1 MHIYSF
7 MDKYYKLKYS
17 KPKVITFINFISLS
31 YFILLIQTL
40 SLQLKK
46 THYYI
51 MDSEIIIK
59 FLRKNTYQIINDNFL
74 NSIISIDVNGKIM
87 EKNTTL
93 TMDKYRNIVRMKM
106 DSLIN
111 NCYGMF
117 QNCKDIVEIDLSHF
131 DASHVTDM
139 GYMFSGC
146 SSLTSIN
153 FTNFDTSSV
162 TFAMHWMFSGCNKLY
177 SLDLSGFNT
186 RTVECMENMFENCY
200 SLTSLNL
207 NNFVTSGLKNTADLM
222 FSNCSKLE
230 YINLYNAFIS
240 DSFYKS
246 DMFNKIPNNTVFC
259 INPNAQN
266 NFKILTGF
274 SCSSSSCDDKW
285 RESQNKVISS
295 NLNCVSNC
303 EVPYNK
309 YDISNK
315 CYDSCTLILFL
326 KGICKIEYE
335 DKDKFIKEIID
346 ALMNGELTELL
357 YDSITKGENIIGYN
371 ENEIIQISTLSSQ
384 NKSSDMR
391 PINFGEYKYI
401 LDEQYGYDEE
411 DELIILKIHNKLNN
425 SKDTLTDYILF
436 SPDGKERL
444 DLNLCKIPNV
454 RQYNSSP
461 NDTFLD
467 YCYLIKF
474 IQNQCKLE
482 DNILNNLENDIIDSS
497 LNGPLND
504 LILNKIENNEVL
516 IAENDKEIYQIS
528 TLSNQLKVR
537 NSTFLDFGECE
548 YALKQANN
556 ISENEELIL
565 LKIEHN
571 FTEIKIPI
579 VEYVIFSPDCKKKL
593 DLNVCKNIEIHQ
605 FIEVDINE
613 DELFKYDPNGDY
625 YNDKCYTYSEN
636 GIDKIIFDRK
646 KEFNEKNMSL
656 CEKNCNFNGYDAT
669 NKYVDCECH
678 IKESLVN
685 FHNVTINT
693 DSLVNIFY

>member
-1 MHIYSF
+1 MSKHYLYKINNFYINILINISF
-7 MDKYYKLKYS
+7 LIPVNSIQINYMTYY
-17 KPKVITFINFISLS
+17 NF
-31 YFILLIQTL
+31 
-40 SLQLKK
+40 
-46 THYYI
+46 
-51 MDSEIIIK
+51 DSEITIK
-59 FLRKNTYQIINDNFL
+59 VLRKGNHDVINSNFL
-74 NSIISIDVNGKIM
+74 SYINSMSVNEKII
-87 EKNTTL
+87 EKRNNVYT
-93 TMDKYRNIVRMKM
+93 DKYRNIVKIIFGAN
-106 DSLIN
+106 IN
-111 NCYGMF
+111 NCNGMF

-131 DASHVTDM
+131 DASQVTDM
-139 GYMFSGC
+139 GYMFKGC

-162 TFAMHWMFSGCNKLY
+162 TFSMHWMFCNCNKLY

-186 RTVECMENMFENCY
+186 RQVECMENMFENCY

-207 NNFVTSGLKNTADLM
+207 SNFVTSGLKYTADLM
-222 FSNCSKLE
+222 FLNCSKLE

-240 DSFYKS
+240 DSFYNN
-246 DMFNKIPNNTVFC
+246 DMFILIRENTVFC

-266 NFKILTGF
+266 DFKSLTRF
-274 SCSSSSCDDKW
+274 SCSSSSCDGGWK
-285 RESQNKVISS
+285 ESQSKVIES
-295 NLNCVSNC
+295 NLNCVNNC
-303 EVPYNK
+303 EVPFNK

-315 CYDSCTLILFL
+315 CYDSCTIILFL
-326 KGICKIEYE
+326 KGVCKIEYE

-357 YDSITKGENIIGYN
+357 YDNIAKGENIIGYN
-371 ENEIIQISTLSSQ
+371 ENEIIQISSLFSQ

-474 IQNQCKLE
+474 MQDQCELE
-482 DNILNNLENDIIDSS
+482 DNSLNNLANDIIDSS
-497 LNGPLND
+497 LNAPLND
-504 LILNKIENNEVL
+504 IILNKIENNEVL

-548 YALKQANN
+548 YELKRANN

-593 DLNVCKNIEIHQ
+593 DLNACKDIEIHQ
-605 FIEVDINE
+605 FIEVDINQ
-613 DELFKYDPNGDY
+613 L
-625 YNDKCYTYSEN
+625 
-636 GIDKIIFDRK
+636 KI
-646 KEFNEKNMSL
+646 
-656 CEKNCNFNGYDAT
+656 
-669 NKYVDCECH
+669 
-678 IKESLVN
+678 
-685 FHNVTINT
+685 
-693 DSLVNIFY
+693 